1 MRYTTSRQQRASS
14 RPEKVTCQPAPNKH
28 KIMIKKF
35 HEYILKQ
42 KNSMRFLL
50 HKGVYNG
57 AILAMPPRIIADLEE
72 REMRKKGLSSPAKR

>member
-1 MRYTTSRQQRASS
+1 
-14 RPEKVTCQPAPNKH
+14 
-28 KIMIKKF
+28 MIKKF

-57 AILAMPPRIIADLEE
+57 AILAMPPRIIAELEE
-72 REMRKKGLSSPAKR
+72 RNEKKKGLSSLAKR